1 MSPLGCYPL
10 SELNLSLHLSTNS
23 MEPDENDSDE
33 IDFTQQL
40 GERQNHHV
48 YLITYSQ
55 ADLEK
60 VKDCKKFSDCSLE
73 AFAQNES
80 TCIPEHW
87 SYYYMEEHQDGA
99 NIITLPSS

>member
-1 MSPLGCYPL
+1 
-10 SELNLSLHLSTNS
+10 

-33 IDFTQQL
+33 IDITQQL
-40 GERQNHHV
+40 GERQSRCV

-60 VKDCKKFSDCSLE
+60 LKIARSFLTVFSRHLLRMKVR
-73 AFAQNES
+73 AFQN
-80 TCIPEHW
+80 IGLAAW
-87 SYYYMEEHQDGA
+87 RNIKMGA

>member
-1 MSPLGCYPL
+1 
-10 SELNLSLHLSTNS
+10 

-33 IDFTQQL
+33 IDVTQQL
-40 GERQNHHV
+40 GERQSRRV

-60 VKDCKKFSDCSLE
+60 LKIARSFLTVFSRHLLRMKVR
-73 AFAQNES
+73 AFQN
-80 TCIPEHW
+80 TGLAAWRNIK
-87 SYYYMEEHQDGA
+87 MGA